1 MAKPLDFKDFMAVD
15 YMPGEDGIIKKA
27 AKKRKQDTPTG
38 NTGESTETNEALTA
52 AQRRKR
58 ALQFKKY
65 KSRIKIGRERAERK
79 IASPEKLKKRARKQA
94 RLAVMKKLVKDV
106 PKDEMSF
113 AKRQE
118 IEKRLDK
125 PAAKAAINRVAKKLL
140 PKIRKAE
147 MTKKRGG

>member
-65 KSRIKIGRERAERK
+65 KSRIKIGKERAARK
-79 IASPEKLKKRARKQA
+79 IASPEKLKKRSRKQA
-94 RLAVMKKLVKDV
+94 RLAVMKKLIKDT

-125 PAAKAAINRVAKKLL
+125 PAAKAAINRIAKKLL